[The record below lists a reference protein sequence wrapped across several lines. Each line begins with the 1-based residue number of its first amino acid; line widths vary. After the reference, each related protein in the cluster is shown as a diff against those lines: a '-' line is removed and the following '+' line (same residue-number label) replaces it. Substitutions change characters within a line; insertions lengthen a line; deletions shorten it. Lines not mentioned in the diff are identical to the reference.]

1 MICIL
6 TLIIIGCLTFGP
18 HFNPF
23 NETHGGP
30 DAEHRHVGD
39 FGNII
44 ADTEGN
50 SQSNL
55 TSNSIKLYGHNSVI
69 GLVFFFHLKKY
80 RVTNFFFSKSRG
92 IVVHVGVDDLGLGGT
107 PLSNTTGNA
116 GERAA
121 CGVIGCK

>member
-69 GLVFFFHLKKY
+69 GLVFSSILK
-80 RVTNFFFSKSRG
+80 
-92 IVVHVGVDDLGLGGT
+92 
-107 PLSNTTGNA
+107 NTG
-116 GERAA
+116 
-121 CGVIGCK
+121 